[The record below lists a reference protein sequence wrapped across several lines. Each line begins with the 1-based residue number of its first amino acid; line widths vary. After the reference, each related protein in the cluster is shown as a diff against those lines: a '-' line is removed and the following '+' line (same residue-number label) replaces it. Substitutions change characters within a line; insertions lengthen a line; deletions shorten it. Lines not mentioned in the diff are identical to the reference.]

1 MKQLLKAHERDDL
14 GVRPEG
20 IEAALLAVLAVLR
33 EARAVR
39 IRSTAALHLIQADV
53 QPAVIRAVL
62 ALETQPRACVRNSAR
77 QTTKTCC

>member
-1 MKQLLKAHERDDL
+1 MKQLFKAHERDDL

-20 IEAALLAVLAVLR
+20 VEAALLAVLAVLR

-53 QPAVIRAVL
+53 QPAVVRTVF
-62 ALETQPRACVRNSAR
+62 ALDTQPRRLVDSIQIADI
-77 QTTKTCC
+77 

>member
-1 MKQLLKAHERDDL
+1 MKWGQAAHERDDL

-20 IEAALLAVLAVLR
+20 VEAALLAVLGVLR

-53 QPAVIRAVL
+53 QPAVVRAVL
-62 ALETQPRACVRNSAR
+62 ALR
-77 QTTKTCC
+77 TTKGRSMR